1 MILEYN
7 QWIGTAIFVWACQL
21 IQIYANYF
29 VEETGKSLA
38 DATRVTLHYKKKSNE
53 LTLRPI
59 RYFISKWKRERERE
73 REREKAT
80 WWPIGLELLE
90 IKPRLFSPKPRLPIN
105 WHGVSLLLTA
115 PKFFRIQDHFEL
127 FLGVFFPLSI
137 FDFLRLLWF
146 NQIPEDTYRF

>member
-73 REREKAT
+73 REKKQPDGQSASS
-80 WWPIGLELLE
+80 
-90 IKPRLFSPKPRLPIN
+90 F
-105 WHGVSLLLTA
+105 
-115 PKFFRIQDHFEL
+115 
-127 FLGVFFPLSI
+127 
-137 FDFLRLLWF
+137 
-146 NQIPEDTYRF
+146 